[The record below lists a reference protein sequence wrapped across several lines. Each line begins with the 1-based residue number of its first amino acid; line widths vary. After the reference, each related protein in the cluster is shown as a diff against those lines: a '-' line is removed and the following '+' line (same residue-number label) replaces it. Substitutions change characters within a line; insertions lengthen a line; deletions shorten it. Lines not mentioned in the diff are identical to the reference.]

1 MSGCGS
7 KLEKVSSLASNP
19 EQFDNVPE
27 EKEFSFKIISWTGEP
42 LQAFSYDLKAGKKLP
57 YTVKL
62 KGEFNN
68 EKYLINT
75 WPVYRLCVCILS

>member
-1 MSGCGS
+1 MSSCGS
-7 KLEKVSSLASNP
+7 QLEKVSSLASNP
-19 EQFDNVPE
+19 EEYDIVPE
-27 EKEFSFKIISWTGEP
+27 EKEFSFKINAWTGKP

-68 EKYLINT
+68 NNKNT
-75 WPVYRLCVCILS
+75 IC

>member
-1 MSGCGS
+1 MSSCGS
-7 KLEKVSSLASNP
+7 RLEKVSSLASNP
-19 EQFDNVPE
+19 EEFDNVPE

-68 EKYLINT
+68 KKYLINT

>member
-42 LQAFSYDLKAGKKLP
+42 LQAFSYDLKVGKKLT

-62 KGEFNN
+62 KGGIKN
-68 EKYLINT
+68 LLSI
-75 WPVYRLCVCILS
+75 RLL